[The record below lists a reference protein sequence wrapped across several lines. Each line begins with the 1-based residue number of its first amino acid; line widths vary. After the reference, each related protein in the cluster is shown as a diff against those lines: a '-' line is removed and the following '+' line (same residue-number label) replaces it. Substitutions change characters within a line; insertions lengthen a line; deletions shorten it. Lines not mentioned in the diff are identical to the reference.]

1 MQITYGLNFGTIA
14 IMTSIINAE
23 FHCHTIYSKDSLTK
37 PAELVK
43 TCRQKG
49 IDRVIVTDHNTIAG
63 AVAAKAI
70 DPERVI
76 IGEEIMTQQ
85 GELLA
90 AYLKDE
96 VPPGLSAR
104 DTIARLREQ
113 DAFISVAHPFD
124 LARRGHWTLADLCVV
139 APMVDAI
146 ETFNARCFPPRFNY
160 KAAAFARE
168 RHLPE
173 TVGSDAHATFELGR
187 ATLRLPAFHDAESLR
202 RALPHASQQVV
213 LSMPWV
219 RLSSRY
225 AVLFKMLSKR
235 IRRFRLDH

>member
-14 IMTSIINAE
+14 IMASIISAE

-76 IGEEIMTQQ
+76 VGEEIMTQQ

-124 LARRGHWTLADLCVV
+124 LARRGHWALADLCVI

-146 ETFNARCFPPRFNY
+146 ETFNARCFPPRFNHE
-160 KAAAFARE
+160 AAAFARE
-168 RHLPE
+168 RHLSE
-173 TVGSDAHATFELGR
+173 TVGSDAHAAFELGR

-202 RALPHASQQVV
+202 RVLPHARQQVV